1 MKYPIAIH
9 KDSDSD
15 YSVAVPD
22 LPGCFSAG
30 CTMEEAIDMAKEAA
44 ECHIE
49 GLLIDSEPVPG
60 PSDIET
66 HKDNPEFKDA
76 VWATVEVDAG

>member
-1 MKYPIAIH
+1 MKYPIVIH

-15 YSVAVPD
+15 YSVVIPD

-49 GLLIDSEPVPG
+49 GLIMDSEPVPTA
-60 PSDIET
+60 SDVEN
-66 HKDNPEFKDA
+66 HRDNPDFKDA
-76 VWATVEVDAG
+76 IWAAVEIDIS